1 VAVILGGAAV
11 AAADAEGAAD
21 SGPVPILHN
30 SGLWGVFELETGAA
44 MKNGDRAEYR
54 SLHR

>member
-1 VAVILGGAAV
+1 MAVILGGAAV